1 MSTVEPNIMVLVYN
15 PCTQDAGAGQ
25 DVGQLLYMVGTPGI
39 NNVTY
44 PPLLSSCPEGMDTYT
59 HLTVPPLSSLY
70 PVSGLST
77 QSLIS
82 VSRFFATMFL
92 KCVHVITRDSASS
105 LLFCWSWGLCSSGCL
120 TLVLLSQLPK
130 CSAVCQHTLLIITLD
145 MFPPHKPQVIDSC
158 VFTVASTALNVHTC
172 VMLECRLNS
181 NWLWSAVL
189 PSHLQLQTIPL
200 NHVHLSKG
208 TRGGQKRAPDPLE
221 LELQAAMGVRN

>member
-1 MSTVEPNIMVLVYN
+1 MSTVEPNIMV
-15 PCTQDAGAGQ
+15 QEAGAQ

-105 LLFCWSWGLCSSGCL
+105 LLFCWSWGLCSSSCL

-130 CSAVCQHTLLIITLD
+130 CSLCVSTPCLLLLARWICSLHIS
-145 MFPPHKPQVIDSC
+145 HK
-158 VFTVASTALNVHTC
+158 
-172 VMLECRLNS
+172 
-181 NWLWSAVL
+181 
-189 PSHLQLQTIPL
+189 
-200 NHVHLSKG
+200 
-208 TRGGQKRAPDPLE
+208 
-221 LELQAAMGVRN
+221 